1 RFTGGFN
8 YFVASIIAPV
18 AFGWS
23 DSRVGFSPTGKSAA
37 LSRRTPKA
45 DADNW
50 KSYWNKNADL
60 MPDWNPIPTTS
71 LIEALSCITIEL
83 KHAFVSICN

>member
-37 LSRRTPKA
+37 LSRRTPIA
-45 DADNW
+45 DAEIL
-50 KSYWNKNADL
+50 ADK
-60 MPDWNPIPTTS
+60 PQNS
-71 LIEALSCITIEL
+71 LS
-83 KHAFVSICN
+83 N